1 MRKIKIVYQS
11 QTGFTQ
17 AFAQQLAQILHAEL
31 VDTKLIAEKDFERV
45 DMVIYGGHVSGTRI
59 TGFNRFYRQ
68 YADLL
73 PQNFL
78 VFGTGMFPM
87 SLTEVEKLQINSFKR
102 CQRQPIFRYL
112 QGYPKV
118 ALPWHWRLK
127 LKVKGASGAAT
138 CGHEAV
144 RPVLEAVDHLL

>member
-31 VDTKLIAEKDFERV
+31 VDTKLIADEDFEHV
-45 DMVIYGGHVSGTRI
+45 DIVIYGGHVSGSHV
-59 TGFNRFYRQ
+59 TGFKRFYRQ
-68 YADLL
+68 YANLL
-73 PQNFL
+73 PANFL
-78 VFGTGMFPM
+78 VFGTGVFPM
-87 SLTEVEKLQINSFKR
+87 SLTDVEKLQIKSFRR
-102 CQRQPIFRYL
+102 CQQPPIFRYL

-127 LKVKGASGAAT
+127 LKVKGGSDAAT
-138 CGHEAV
+138 CGQEAV